1 MQFFC
6 DFAVFFPKA
15 PLCKKILAFSAPIR
29 YNKSKKAVLCTKETE
44 TDMNASFYLPTRV
57 FAERGALVKHPE
69 FLRIGHSALI
79 VTGKKSAKLCG
90 ALDDVTALLN
100 ASGITYTVFDQI
112 TENPPLL
119 TCYQGGKLAAEC
131 HADFVI
137 GIGGGSPLDAAK
149 AIAAFATNQGI
160 EPMDIYNEEKRTKP
174 SLPIIA
180 IPTTAGTGSEVNPYS
195 VLTLPE
201 GDKKKTFKCA
211 NSWPRTAFVDP
222 LYTDSLPYATTI
234 STALDAFAHALESY
248 LSPKSS
254 AFSEAAALFAAEK
267 LWDVLSQYPDEFTP
281 EMRDDLS
288 VAATAAG
295 MAISVTGTGFPHP
308 MGYSLTMLDGVPHG
322 RACAAFAGEYIDY
335 NEKTEVGKARIARFA
350 AAIGATPKVIK
361 TYLPALAAVELSF
374 TDEEIEQRVSLIE
387 KAGNYVNSPYI
398 LTKTEMRDIYRKLFN
413 KTKK

>member
-1 MQFFC
+1 M
-6 DFAVFFPKA
+6 K
-15 PLCKKILAFSAPIR
+15 
-29 YNKSKKAVLCTKETE
+29 
-44 TDMNASFYLPTRV
+44 ASFYLPTRV
-57 FAERGALVKHPE
+57 LAERDALAKHPE
-69 FLRIGHSALI
+69 FLRIGRSALI
-79 VTGKKSAKLCG
+79 VTGKNSARLCG
-90 ALDDVTALLN
+90 ALDDVISLLEQAN
-100 ASGITYTVFDQI
+100 IAYTVFDEI

-119 TCYQGGKLAAEC
+119 TCYQGGKLAAQVS
-131 HADFVI
+131 ADFVI

-160 EPMDIYNEEKRTKP
+160 EPMDIYSAEKRTRH

-201 GDKKKTFKCA
+201 GDKKKTF
-211 NSWPRTAFVDP
+211 NSPDSWPRTAFVDP
-222 LYTDSLPYATTI
+222 KYTDSLPYATTV

-254 AFSEAAALFAAEK
+254 AFSKAAALFAAEK

-281 EMRDDLS
+281 DMRDALS

-308 MGYSLTMLDGVPHG
+308 MGYSLTMLDGIPHG
-322 RACAAFAGEYIDY
+322 RACAAFAGEYIAF
-335 NEKTEVGKARIARFA
+335 NEKTEVGKARIAHFA
-350 AAIGATPKVIK
+350 AAIGATPRVMA

-387 KAGNYVNSPYI
+387 NAGNYVNSPYV
-398 LTKTEMRDIYRKLFN
+398 LSKAEMREIYRRLFG

>member
-1 MQFFC
+1 M
-6 DFAVFFPKA
+6 K
-15 PLCKKILAFSAPIR
+15 
-29 YNKSKKAVLCTKETE
+29 
-44 TDMNASFYLPTRV
+44 ASFYLPTRV
-57 FAERGALVKHPE
+57 LAERDALAKYPE
-69 FLRIGHSALI
+69 FLRIGRCALI
-79 VTGKKSAKLCG
+79 VTGKNSAKLCG

-100 ASGITYTVFDQI
+100 DAGISYTVFDQI

-119 TCYQGGKLAAEC
+119 TCYQGGKLAAEV

-149 AIAAFATNQGI
+149 AIAAFAANQGI
-160 EPMDIYNEEKRTKP
+160 EPMDIYNAEKRTHH

-201 GDKKKTFKCA
+201 GDKKKTFNCPD
-211 NSWPRTAFVDP
+211 SWPRTAFVDP
-222 LYTDSLPYATTI
+222 KYTDSLPYGTTV
-234 STALDAFAHALESY
+234 STALDAFAHALESF

-254 AFSEAAALFAAEK
+254 VFSEAAALFAAEK

-281 EMRDDLS
+281 DMRDALS

-308 MGYSLTMLDGVPHG
+308 MGYSLTMLDGIPHG

-350 AAIGATPKVIK
+350 AAIGATPKVMK
-361 TYLPALAAVELSF
+361 TYLPALAAVEFSF
-374 TDEEIEQRVSLIE
+374 TDEEIEQRVTLIE
-387 KAGNYVNSPYI
+387 NAGNYANSPYV
-398 LTKTEMRDIYRKLFN
+398 LTKAEMRDIYRRLFG
-413 KTKK
+413 KSKK